1 MYVDWVWLRSS
12 SGMIGKV
19 SGEVCRRSSHTLC
32 KSRESIESHPKTEWK
47 KWMNGYSMLPDI
59 SESNIVSNQFM
70 QILQIL
76 HCKFSMC
83 CENFVIPRLI
93 RFTNRVSR
101 AKVQLV
107 GGDFLNLFGFHQN
120 FGADVKG
127 MWECLKSSTRALR
140 SFQWHISFELYVH
153 SCMCGI
159 SSFH

>member
-1 MYVDWVWLRSS
+1 MYVDWVWLPSS

-19 SGEVCRRSSHTLC
+19 SGEVCPRSSSKLC
-32 KSRESIESHPKTEWK
+32 KSRESIESHRKTEWE

-59 SESNIVSNQFM
+59 SESNIVSNQLM
-70 QILQIL
+70 QIL
-76 HCKFSMC
+76 HCKFSLC

-101 AKVQLV
+101 AEVQLV

-127 MWECLKSSTRALR
+127 MCKCLKSSTRASR
-140 SFQWHISFELYVH
+140 SFLWHFPNLIRVIWH